1 MLLPQ
6 CGASTYQVLSG
17 SEYNKQHS
25 IGGHA
30 AGVLGLKKASAKPTN
45 RYEEQGCR
53 RLTWGCGSAFGKLAP
68 HIDSS
73 ASPTLFFKPQD
84 PGGMSTY
91 RVLLIIL
98 RTRQYLIGGRAAIEV
113 IAFTKRHVSKETL
126 LVLRNKISAS
136 GWYSSGNPVVPP

>member
-1 MLLPQ
+1 MNDIT
-6 CGASTYQVLSG
+6 CNYYKVD
-17 SEYNKQHS
+17 NIH
-25 IGGHA
+25 HA
-30 AGVLGLKKASAKPTN
+30 ASAAGDLASLRSIPTSGVRET
-45 RYEEQGCR
+45 
-53 RLTWGCGSAFGKLAP
+53 
-68 HIDSS
+68 
-73 ASPTLFFKPQD
+73 

>member
-1 MLLPQ
+1 MHGKHGVFGKGISNTNPGSHFTTRGGGEMIPRQ
-6 CGASTYQVLSG
+6 GPRTRSGVEQV
-17 SEYNKQHS
+17 
-25 IGGHA
+25 
-30 AGVLGLKKASAKPTN
+30 
-45 RYEEQGCR
+45 CR
-53 RLTWGCGSAFGKLAP
+53 RLNSGCGSARGKLAP
-68 HIDSS
+68 HIGSS

>member
-1 MLLPQ
+1 MNHIP
-6 CGASTYQVLSG
+6 S
-17 SEYNKQHS
+17 
-25 IGGHA
+25 
-30 AGVLGLKKASAKPTN
+30 
-45 RYEEQGCR
+45 
-53 RLTWGCGSAFGKLAP
+53 SAFGKLAP

-91 RVLLIIL
+91 RMLLIIL

-126 LVLRNKISAS
+126 LVLRKYQQVAGIRLEILWSPHDRGSTFGKLAS
-136 GWYSSGNPVVPP
+136 LPAGQPPSRPASHPHPASQPATLPASQPASDGLWERLSQ